1 MNDNGVQTLSPAGY
15 KMLKV
20 IETEKAKTP
29 ANGKMASAAPTR
41 NDEGYERL
49 RQETAHG
56 LRYCHTRINAN
67 TGKALEVA
75 SFLYAMIEILV
86 EKGLLTIAELDER
99 KSKVAE
105 RLVQKFKESGLG
117 LMYQDP
123 EYDKYAFEH
132 ESHVDCENRLH
143 ACKAMCCKFP
153 FALSQQDIEEGIIKW
168 DFDRP
173 YLIAH
178 GEDGY
183 CVHLDR
189 ETFECTVREH
199 RPVPCRGFDCRDN
212 ERWKVWED
220 FEKQIINPELQAA
233 LAKSE
238 G

>member
-1 MNDNGVQTLSPAGY
+1 MSVQNSETIGPAKY
-15 KMLKV
+15 PRLKV
-20 IETEKAKTP
+20 IEP
-29 ANGKMASAAPTR
+29 SVSANGKMPSTHKA
-41 NDEGYERL
+41 DGYERL
-49 RQETAHG
+49 RQETARG

-67 TGKALEVA
+67 TSKSLEVA

-86 EKGLLTIAELDER
+86 EKGVLTLAELDER
-99 KSKVAE
+99 KQKVAE
-105 RLVQKFKESGLG
+105 RLVQKFKDSGLG

-123 EYDKYAFEH
+123 EYDKYTFEH
-132 ESHVDCENRLH
+132 ASHVDCENRVS
-143 ACKAMCCKFP
+143 ACQAMCCKFP
-153 FALSQQDIEEGIIKW
+153 FALSQQDIDEGLIQW
-168 DFDRP
+168 DFGRP

-220 FEKQIINPELQAA
+220 FEGKVINTKLRDSLENGNH
-233 LAKSE
+233 AK
-238 G
+238 